1 MMYSENEDPPHN
13 FGGLEKKYAE
23 YKTAKIVVLPV
34 PYDGTSTYGKGA
46 DKGPDAIISSSGYVE
61 LYDIETHSEVYK
73 QGIHTAPPL
82 DITNNTDPEEVNN
95 KIQETARKFIK
106 DGKFVVMLGGEHS
119 ISAGL
124 ARALSEKYNNL
135 SVLHFDAHGDT
146 RESYHGS
153 KYNHACV
160 MARVREFVPSLVQV
174 GIRAIDM
181 EEVKSKKQNQHI
193 FFAHE
198 IADPKNTAWMEKAID
213 KLTDNVFISID
224 LDVFDP
230 AIMPSTG
237 TPEPGGMW
245 WYQFMTFMDM
255 VIKQKNVVGFD
266 VVELAPV
273 EGSPAPDFLA
283 AKMIYQMLS
292 KIYAKKG
299 KN

>member
-1 MMYSENEDPPHN
+1 MTTEEPPHN
-13 FGGLEKKYAE
+13 FGGLEKKYTD

-46 DKGPDAIISSSGYVE
+46 DKGPDAMIASSGYVE
-61 LYDIETHSEVYK
+61 LYDIETNSEVYK
-73 QGIHTAPPL
+73 TGIHTAPSL
-82 DITNNTDPEEVNN
+82 NITNKTNPEEVNN
-95 KIQETARKFIK
+95 KIQETAKKFIK

-119 ISAGL
+119 ISTGL
-124 ARALSEKYNNL
+124 ARALHEKYQNL

-146 RESYHGS
+146 RDSYHGS

-160 MARVREFVPSLVQV
+160 MARIREFVPSLVQV

-181 EEVKSKKQNQHI
+181 EEVENRKKNQHI

-198 IADPKNTAWMEKAID
+198 IADSNNTAWMQKAID
-213 KLTDNVFISID
+213 QLTDNVFISID

-245 WYQFMTFMDM
+245 WYQFMTFMNK
-255 VIKQKNVVGFD
+255 VIQQKNVVGFD

-273 EGSPAPDFLA
+273 EGSPASDFLA

-299 KN
+299 KK

>member
-1 MMYSENEDPPHN
+1 MTAEEPPHN
-13 FGGLEKKYAE
+13 FGGLEKKYTD
-23 YKTAKIVVLPV
+23 YKTAKIVILPV

-46 DKGPDAIISSSGYVE
+46 DKGPDAMIASSGYVE
-61 LYDIETHSEVYK
+61 LYDIETNSEVYK
-73 QGIHTAPPL
+73 LGIHTAPSL
-82 DITNNTDPEEVNN
+82 NITNKTDPQEVNN

-106 DGKFVVMLGGEHS
+106 DGKFIVMLGGEHS
-119 ISAGL
+119 ISTGL
-124 ARALSEKYNNL
+124 ARALFEKYPKL
-135 SVLHFDAHGDT
+135 SCLHFDAHGDT
-146 RESYHGS
+146 REEYHDS

-160 MARVREFVPSLVQV
+160 MARIREFVPSLVQV
-174 GIRAIDM
+174 GIRAIDI
-181 EEVKSKKQNQHI
+181 EEVENRKKNQHI

-198 IADPKNTAWMEKAID
+198 IADPNNTAWMQKAID
-213 KLTDNVFISID
+213 KLTDDVFISID

-245 WYQFMTFMDM
+245 WYQYMTFINK
-255 VIKQKNVVGFD
+255 VIQQKNVVGFD

-283 AKMIYQMLS
+283 AKMIYQMLC

-299 KN
+299 KK